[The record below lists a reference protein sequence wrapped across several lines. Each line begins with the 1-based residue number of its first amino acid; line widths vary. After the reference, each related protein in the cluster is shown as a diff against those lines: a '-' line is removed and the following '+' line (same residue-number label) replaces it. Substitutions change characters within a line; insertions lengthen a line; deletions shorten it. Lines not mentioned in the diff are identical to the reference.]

1 MQFWPVYARKSKH
14 HKRHKEAKCSMIS
27 KHYETL
33 FWRAEKSRNYVDAYQ
48 PVLLFKSSCWKKQI
62 RKLVYSTKEWRFQAH
77 DTSVGNKK
85 IIYVS
90 PIMIFSQMVSQYVIS
105 SQSLLQIIDY
115 VLATCT
121 TIDCEIVNQSRPK
134 QSLHRDR

>member
-1 MQFWPVYARKSKH
+1 
-14 HKRHKEAKCSMIS
+14 MIS

-33 FWRAEKSRNYVDAYQ
+33 FWRAEKRRNYVDAYQ

-85 IIYVS
+85 IIYGEFS
-90 PIMIFSQMVSQYVIS
+90 P
-105 SQSLLQIIDY
+105 LLCRKKSTHNGSR
-115 VLATCT
+115 LATNCLNV
-121 TIDCEIVNQSRPK
+121 ICV
-134 QSLHRDR
+134 RDREKWIMTQKIFTWLLLLWQFYCKSGGGQLYFAK